1 MPTYGWHRRCYPP
14 SPPGGGSPMISC
26 TAHVVKHFLQKK
38 SLFFVRF
45 FLTPCRLS
53 RSKSR
58 FAPKKSKKKR
68 TKDVDDARI
77 RPHTLRMKT
86 GIDWNDLVDVKVDGG
101 TSTVAFVTSAYHREW
116 KRYLTEDECDAV
128 TAKYGAKIYEME
140 FDKKY

>member
-1 MPTYGWHRRCYPP
+1 MKIEIDWKDLVDVE
-14 SPPGGGSPMISC
+14 
-26 TAHVVKHFLQKK
+26 VVKRKRPGIVQVERKK
-38 SLFFVRF
+38 SE
-45 FLTPCRLS
+45 
-53 RSKSR
+53 
-58 FAPKKSKKKR
+58 KKC

>member
-1 MPTYGWHRRCYPP
+1 M
-14 SPPGGGSPMISC
+14 
-26 TAHVVKHFLQKK
+26 
-38 SLFFVRF
+38 
-45 FLTPCRLS
+45 

-58 FAPKKSKKKR
+58 FAPKKSEKKR
-68 TKDVDDARI
+68 TKDVDDARL